1 MFVPRLLS
9 LECVVT
15 KLRVVDLQASGN
27 LSIESSFTY
36 TVKGRVT
43 ANVRIKLRISQNKK
57 ISRQKQLKTILID
70 KKKITCR
77 ELLINI
83 RAPYVNFRKI
93 SVRTTI

>member
-9 LECVVT
+9 LQCVVT

-43 ANVRIKLRISQNKK
+43 ENVRIKSRISQNKK

-70 KKKITCR
+70 KKK
-77 ELLINI
+77 L
-83 RAPYVNFRKI
+83 RAENY
-93 SVRTTI
+93 

>member
-43 ANVRIKLRISQNKK
+43 ENVRIKSRISQNKK

-70 KKKITCR
+70 KKK
-77 ELLINI
+77 L
-83 RAPYVNFRKI
+83 RAENY
-93 SVRTTI
+93 

>member
-1 MFVPRLLS
+1 MFVPSLLS

-70 KKKITCR
+70 KKK
-77 ELLINI
+77 L
-83 RAPYVNFRKI
+83 RAENY
-93 SVRTTI
+93 